1 MSTIKTV
8 AKFIC
13 QEYGL
18 DYDTVI
24 LKIYNDENNTCLPT
38 IKEERTY
45 FSRDLRQQLEQTDNN
60 VKTDVFNETPND
72 ELTFDPMDFI
82 DELENDEGN
91 KVFRC
96 MKCNKDYKKMGK
108 SVLKH
113 IKICINQQ

>member
-1 MSTIKTV
+1 MATIKTV

-13 QEYGL
+13 NEYGL
-18 DYDTVI
+18 DYDEVI

-45 FSRDLRQQLEQTDNN
+45 FSQDLRQELEQNDNN
-60 VKTDVFNETPND
+60 VKTDVFNENPND

-82 DELENDEGN
+82 DELEDDEGN

-96 MKCNKDYKKMGK
+96 MKCNKDYKKVGK
-108 SVLKH
+108 SVFKH
-113 IKICINQQ
+113 IKKCINEQ